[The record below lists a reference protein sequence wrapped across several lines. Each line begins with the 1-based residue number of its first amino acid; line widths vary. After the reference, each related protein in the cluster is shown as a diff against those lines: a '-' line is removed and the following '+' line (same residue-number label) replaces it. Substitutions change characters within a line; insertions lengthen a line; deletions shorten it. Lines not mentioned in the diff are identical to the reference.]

1 MPILMTGKNMFE
13 LKRDFGGIEIN
24 QKFTLKDLIN
34 DASSGGSARL
44 NWWLEEQTTH
54 QFFPEVIRYFRWN
67 PEDPSQSEQTLL
79 CMCNLIALTDESG
92 RFPKE
97 IDPEMPQ
104 STRNCVGEIIQLL
117 QGEVRHSM
125 KPPYEQLNLINLN
138 LELLSIVSEIQH
150 SGSVN
155 SEVVEYLDGIA
166 SISRIK
172 SPHDENYSMVDL
184 YLNSRDFSYLLAQID
199 FLHNQ
204 NGNGGV
210 KFLKF
215 LKENFDL
222 QIGTPV
228 PYPETEEEFQI
239 LMAFTSNPP
248 NVSHIPFMDHV
259 EVRIWHHIYTAL
271 ERRG

>member
-1 MPILMTGKNMFE
+1 MFE

-24 QKFTLKDLIN
+24 QKFTLKDLFD

-44 NWWLEEQTTH
+44 NWWLEEQTTR

-79 CMCNLIALTDESG
+79 CMCNLIALIDESG

-125 KPPYEQLNLINLN
+125 KPSYEQLNLITLN

-166 SISRIK
+166 SVSRNK

-184 YLNSRDFSYLLAQID
+184 YLSSRDFSFLLAQIN
-199 FLHNQ
+199 FLYDRTET
-204 NGNGGV
+204 G
-210 KFLKF
+210 KDIFLKF
-215 LKENFDL
+215 LNENIDL
-222 QIGTPV
+222 QIRTPV
-228 PYPETEEEFQI
+228 PYPDTEGYQI

-248 NVSHIPFMDHV
+248 NISQIPFMDDV
-259 EVRIWHHIYTAL
+259 DANVWHHVYQAL
-271 ERRG
+271 ERSG